1 MLGEN
6 VRLAFKSM
14 AANKLRTFLTML
26 GIIIG
31 IAAVIAIMTVGNS
44 QTAENERQNSM
55 YGVNTMNVYMWLK
68 DGIQLDENTDMSR
81 YQPQFTKEMLQKMVD
96 TYSDRIEAVAVTSWA
111 GSGTAYPD
119 KAKDEK
125 IYANFDLQ
133 GVNPGYF
140 TVNAGMVPLQEG
152 RVFTDNEL
160 KGDSYVCVVSDLFA
174 KSLYGEDISASLGK
188 RVSCTINGEAGY
200 TYTIIGVYSVNMGDM
215 GQMDAS
221 SLKDMSTTMY
231 IPYRNAV
238 AMALVNDKTADKI
251 SYFDIGAVPG
261 TDVISFSQEL
271 QDYLTSLLTA
281 DSNFQINV
289 YNNQEW
295 IRQAN
300 ENMKRQTLTITLIGA
315 IALLVGGIGVMNI
328 MTVSITERTREIGT
342 RKALGARKRDIRLQF
357 ITEAVIL
364 SLTGGVIGIAAGIL
378 TGLLVCR
385 FVQGIPPVV
394 SPASVAISFL
404 FSIAVGI
411 FFGFYPA
418 SRAAKLDPIDA
429 LRYE

>member
-125 IYANFDLQ
+125 VYANFDLQ

-152 RVFTDNEL
+152 RVLSALFPIFLRRACTGKMSARRSG
-160 KGDSYVCVVSDLFA
+160 KG
-174 KSLYGEDISASLGK
+174 
-188 RVSCTINGEAGY
+188 
-200 TYTIIGVYSVNMGDM
+200 
-215 GQMDAS
+215 
-221 SLKDMSTTMY
+221 
-231 IPYRNAV
+231 
-238 AMALVNDKTADKI
+238 
-251 SYFDIGAVPG
+251 
-261 TDVISFSQEL
+261 
-271 QDYLTSLLTA
+271 
-281 DSNFQINV
+281 
-289 YNNQEW
+289 
-295 IRQAN
+295 
-300 ENMKRQTLTITLIGA
+300 
-315 IALLVGGIGVMNI
+315 
-328 MTVSITERTREIGT
+328 
-342 RKALGARKRDIRLQF
+342 
-357 ITEAVIL
+357 
-364 SLTGGVIGIAAGIL
+364 
-378 TGLLVCR
+378 
-385 FVQGIPPVV
+385 
-394 SPASVAISFL
+394 
-404 FSIAVGI
+404 
-411 FFGFYPA
+411 
-418 SRAAKLDPIDA
+418 
-429 LRYE
+429 

>member
-174 KSLYGEDISASLGK
+174 KSLYGEDISASL
-188 RVSCTINGEAGY
+188 
-200 TYTIIGVYSVNMGDM
+200 
-215 GQMDAS
+215 
-221 SLKDMSTTMY
+221 
-231 IPYRNAV
+231 YRNAV

-271 QDYLTSLLTA
+271 QDYLTSLLPA